1 MRQWAP
7 QYQHVEEP
15 ALTRSI
21 VCIHYVSF
29 CFYLFW
35 IVLIVLLLWGDFL
48 HQRVVLLFLSFILK
62 HLLVS
67 LLDCFTSLVVS
78 WAALWGGADDLQTAP
93 ELQHLVQTEDG
104 EKLSD
109 CSTSSRVC
117 TDIMISPAAQS
128 MMGNHHRRLWR
139 QIYFLTAELHWFEFG
154 CNIKEN
160 QNQNVFWSGLV
171 WRTICIIRTSLRG
184 TEICDSPMIN
194 VTIATKSLTL
204 KEERYQ

>member
-93 ELQHLVQTEDG
+93 ELQHLVRTEDG

-109 CSTSSRVC
+109 CSTSSCVC

-204 KEERYQ
+204 KEERY

>member
-93 ELQHLVQTEDG
+93 ELQHLVRTEDG

-194 VTIATKSLTL
+194 VTLATKSLTL
-204 KEERYQ
+204 KEERY

>member
-7 QYQHVEEP
+7 QFQHVEEP
-15 ALTRSI
+15 APHKKHCLYSLCVI
-21 VCIHYVSF
+21 LFLFVLDCFDSF
-29 CFYLFW
+29 ASL
-35 IVLIVLLLWGDFL
+35 GGFL

-139 QIYFLTAELHWFEFG
+139 QIYFLTAELYWFEFG

-160 QNQNVFWSGLV
+160 QNQNVFCSGLV
-171 WRTICIIRTSLRG
+171 WQTICIIRTSLRG

-194 VTIATKSLTL
+194 VTLATKSLTL
-204 KEERYQ
+204 KEERY

>member
-21 VCIHYVSF
+21 VCIHYASF

-128 MMGNHHRRLWR
+128 MMGNHHRSLWR
-139 QIYFLTAELHWFEFG
+139 QIYFLTADLYWFEFG

-160 QNQNVFWSGLV
+160 QNQNVFCSGLV
-171 WRTICIIRTSLRG
+171 WQTICIIRTSLRG

-204 KEERYQ
+204 KEERY

>member
-1 MRQWAP
+1 MGPSVPTCRR
-7 QYQHVEEP
+7 
-15 ALTRSI
+15 TRPHKKHCLYSLCVI
-21 VCIHYVSF
+21 F
-29 CFYLFW
+29 FYLFW

-93 ELQHLVQTEDG
+93 ELHHLVQTEDG

-109 CSTSSRVC
+109 CSTSSCVC

-128 MMGNHHRRLWR
+128 MMGNHHRSLWR
-139 QIYFLTAELHWFEFG
+139 QIYFLTAELYWFEFG

-204 KEERYQ
+204 KEERY

>member
-128 MMGNHHRRLWR
+128 MMGNHHRSLWR
-139 QIYFLTAELHWFEFG
+139 QIYFLTAELYWFEFG

-171 WRTICIIRTSLRG
+171 WQTICIIRTSLRG

-204 KEERYQ
+204 KEERY

>member
-1 MRQWAP
+1 MGPSVPTCRR
-7 QYQHVEEP
+7 
-15 ALTRSI
+15 TRPHKKHCLYSLCVI
-21 VCIHYVSF
+21 LFLFVLDCFDSF
-29 CFYLFW
+29 ASL
-35 IVLIVLLLWGDFL
+35 GGFL

-117 TDIMISPAAQS
+117 TDIMIS
-128 MMGNHHRRLWR
+128 

-171 WRTICIIRTSLRG
+171 WQTICIIRTSLRG

-194 VTIATKSLTL
+194 VTVATKSLTL
-204 KEERYQ
+204 KEERY